1 MKYLLLFLSVALLSS
16 CAIPMSAEDFND
28 EIRRVSATKNFRTG
42 SKNKI
47 LYKGSD
53 ESYHYFYISPNIGI
67 PRSVKVNKEDLILRE
82 EFPYSDK
89 SEQWLDYD
97 TVY

>member
-1 MKYLLLFLSVALLSS
+1 MKYIFLFLSVAFLSS
-16 CAIPMSAEDFND
+16 CAIPMSARDFED
-28 EIRRVSATKNFRTG
+28 EVRRVSATKNFRSG
-42 SKNKI
+42 SKSKI

-53 ESYHYFYISPNIGI
+53 EKYHYFYISPNIGI
-67 PRSVKVNKEDLILRE
+67 PRSVKVDKEGLLLRE